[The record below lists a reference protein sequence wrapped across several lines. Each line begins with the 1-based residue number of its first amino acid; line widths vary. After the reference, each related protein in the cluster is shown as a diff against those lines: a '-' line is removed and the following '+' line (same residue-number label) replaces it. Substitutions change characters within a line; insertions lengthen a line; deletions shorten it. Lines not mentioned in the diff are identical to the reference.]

1 MKLLSFHPKA
11 MLIDCL
17 AIVAAYA
24 VLFQIMLHTRMIEK
38 VMALNFSWWEL
49 ILIVL
54 FLVDRLST
62 YLLVPS
68 VLVAVAVR
76 AIAIKL
82 LQR

>member
-1 MKLLSFHPKA
+1 MKLLSLQPKA

-17 AIVAAYA
+17 AVVIAYV
-24 VLFQIMLHTRMIEK
+24 VLFQIMLHSRMIEK

-49 ILIVL
+49 ILITL
-54 FLVDRLST
+54 FLVARLSV

-68 VLVAVAVR
+68 VLIAVGVHAL
-76 AIAIKL
+76 AKKF

>member
-17 AIVAAYA
+17 GIVAAYA

-54 FLVDRLST
+54 FLVARLST